1 MLRGQEERKYS
12 IRKYSIGVVSVL
24 AATMFVV
31 SSHEAQA
38 SEKTPTSNAAAQKE
52 TLNQPGEQGNAITSH
67 QMQSGKQLDDM
78 HKENGKSGTVTEGKD
93 TLQSSKHQSTQNSKT
108 IRTQNDNQVK
118 QDSERQGSKQSHQNN
133 ATNNT
138 ERQNDQVQNIHHAE
152 RNGSQSTTSQSND
165 VDKSQPSIPAQK
177 VLPNHDK
184 AAPTSTTPPSNDK
197 TAPKSTKAQDA
208 TTDKHP
214 NQQDT
219 HQPAHQIIDAKQ
231 DDTVR
236 QSEQK
241 PQVGDLSKHIDGQNS
256 PEKPTDKNTDNKQL
270 IKDALQAPKTRST
283 TNAAADAKKVR
294 PLKANQVQPL
304 NKYPVVFVH
313 GFLGLVGDN
322 APALYPNYWGGNKFK
337 VIEELRKQGYNVHQ
351 ASVSAF
357 GSNYDRAVELYYY
370 IKGGRVDYGAAHA
383 AKYGHERYGKTYK
396 GIMPNWEPGK
406 KVHLVGHSMG
416 GQTIRLMEEFLR
428 NGNKEEIAYHKAH
441 GGEISPLFTGGHNNM
456 VASITTLATPHN
468 GSQAAD
474 KFGNTEAVRKIM
486 FALNRFMGN
495 KYSNIDL
502 GLTQWGF
509 KQLPNESYI
518 DYIKRVS
525 KSKIWTSDDN
535 AAYDL
540 TLDGSAKLNNMT
552 SMNPNITYTTY
563 TGVSSHTGPLGYA
576 NPDLGT
582 FFLMDTTSRIIGH
595 DAREEWRKND
605 GVVPVISSLHPSNQ
619 PFVNVTND
627 EPATRRGI
635 WQVKPIIQGW
645 DHVDFI
651 GVDFLDFKR
660 KGAELANF
668 YTGIINDLLRV
679 EATESKGT
687 QLKAS

>member
-138 ERQNDQVQNIHHAE
+138 ERQNDQVQNTHHAE

-441 GGEISPLFTGGHNNM
+441 GGEIS
-456 VASITTLATPHN
+456 
-468 GSQAAD
+468 
-474 KFGNTEAVRKIM
+474 
-486 FALNRFMGN
+486 FMGN

-563 TGVSSHTGPLGYA
+563 TGVSSHTGPLGYE

-619 PFVNVTND
+619 PFINVTND

>member
-24 AATMFVV
+24 AATMFIVT
-31 SSHEAQA
+31 SHEAQA
-38 SEKTPTSNAAAQKE
+38 SEKTPTSNTAAQKE
-52 TLNQPGEQGNAITSH
+52 TLNQSGEQGNPATSH
-67 QMQSGKQLDDM
+67 QMQSGNQLDGM

-108 IRTQNDNQVK
+108 IRTQNDNQVT

-133 ATNNT
+133 ETNNT
-138 ERQNDQVQNIHHAE
+138 ERQNNQVQNTHHTE
-152 RNGSQSTTSQSND
+152 RDGSQSTTSQSND
-165 VDKSQPSIPAQK
+165 VDKSQTSIPVQK

-184 AAPTSTTPPSNDK
+184 TAPTSTTPPSNDK

-256 PEKPTDKNTDNKQL
+256 PEKPTDKNTDKKQL

-283 TNAAADAKKVR
+283 TNAAADAKKIR

-322 APALYPNYWGGNKFK
+322 VPALYPDYWGGNKFK

-441 GGEISPLFTGGHNNM
+441 GGEISPLFVGGKNNM
-456 VASITTLATPHN
+456 VASITTLGTPHN

-474 KFGNTEAVRKIM
+474 KFGNTETVRKIM
-486 FALNRFMGN
+486 YALNRIAGN

-518 DYIKRVS
+518 DYIKRVGN
-525 KSKIWTSDDN
+525 SKIWTSDDN

-540 TLDGSAKLNNMT
+540 TLNGSAKLNNMT
-552 SMNPNITYTTY
+552 SMNPNIAYTTY
-563 TGVSSHTGPLGYA
+563 TGVSSHTGPLGYE

-635 WQVKPIIQGW
+635 WQVKPILQGW

-651 GVDFLDFKR
+651 GIDFLDFKR

-679 EATESKGT
+679 EATEGKGT

>member
-1 MLRGQEERKYS
+1 MIREQERRKYS

-24 AATMFVV
+24 AATVFVV
-31 SSHEAQA
+31 STHDAKA
-38 SEKTPTSNAAAQKE
+38 AEKMPTSLSGTQQEK
-52 TLNQPGEQGNAITSH
+52 LNQSGEHRDIHRLQ
-67 QMQSGKQLDDM
+67 QDEQSLRQLNDA
-78 HKENGKSGTVTEGKD
+78 HKIDSESQIGRQAND
-93 TLQSSKHQSTQNSKT
+93 ALQSSKQQPTKDDKTDKSQNNNKVTQNADQQNVKQLSKDNSNKNT
-108 IRTQNDNQVK
+108 KNQDAIKQNDSRAE
-118 QDSERQGSKQSHQNN
+118 QDNSKSN
-133 ATNNT
+133 AD
-138 ERQNDQVQNIHHAE
+138 EKE
-152 RNGSQSTTSQSND
+152 
-165 VDKSQPSIPAQK
+165 VDKSQPSVQTQISTTQD
-177 VLPNHDK
+177 DK
-184 AAPTSTTPPSNDK
+184 ATSASTTPSSKEK
-197 TAPKSTKAQDA
+197 TTTASEVQDA
-208 TTDKHP
+208 STNKNV

-219 HQPAHQIIDAKQ
+219 HPVSQQIKDAKQ
-231 DDTVR
+231 DDAVR
-236 QSEQK
+236 QRQDK
-241 PQVGDLSKHIDGQNS
+241 PLVNDLSKHNNTQNS
-256 PEKPTDKNTDNKQL
+256 PIIPTDKNTDNQRL
-270 IKDALQAPKTRST
+270 IKDALLAPKTRAT
-283 TNAAADAKKVR
+283 TKVATADAKKIH

-337 VIEELRKQGYNVHQ
+337 VIEELKKQGYNVHQ
-351 ASVSAF
+351 ASVGAF
-357 GSNYDRAVELYYY
+357 SSNHDRAVELYYY

-396 GIMPNWEPGK
+396 GIMPDWEPGK

-428 NGNKEEIAYHKAH
+428 NGNQEEIAYHKAH
-441 GGEISPLFTGGHNNM
+441 GGEISPLFVGGKNNM
-456 VASITTLATPHN
+456 VASITTLGTPHN

-474 KFGNTEAVRKIM
+474 KFGNTETVRRIM
-486 FALNRFMGN
+486 YALNRIAGN

-518 DYIKRVS
+518 DYMKRVGN
-525 KSKIWTSDDN
+525 SKIWTTTDN

-540 TLDGSAKLNNMT
+540 TLDGSAKLNAMT

-563 TGVSSHTGPLGYA
+563 TGVSSHTGPLGYE
-576 NPDLGT
+576 NPDIGT
-582 FFLMDTTSRIIGH
+582 FFLMDATSRIIGH

-619 PFVNVTND
+619 PFVNVTSE

-635 WQVKPIIQGW
+635 WQVKPILQGW

-651 GVDFLDFKR
+651 GIDFADFKR

-679 EATESKGT
+679 EATDEKGA

>member
-1 MLRGQEERKYS
+1 
-12 IRKYSIGVVSVL
+12 
-24 AATMFVV
+24 
-31 SSHEAQA
+31 
-38 SEKTPTSNAAAQKE
+38 
-52 TLNQPGEQGNAITSH
+52 
-67 QMQSGKQLDDM
+67 
-78 HKENGKSGTVTEGKD
+78 
-93 TLQSSKHQSTQNSKT
+93 
-108 IRTQNDNQVK
+108 
-118 QDSERQGSKQSHQNN
+118 
-133 ATNNT
+133 
-138 ERQNDQVQNIHHAE
+138 
-152 RNGSQSTTSQSND
+152 
-165 VDKSQPSIPAQK
+165 

-283 TNAAADAKKVR
+283 TNAVADAKKVR

-563 TGVSSHTGPLGYA
+563 TGVSSHTGPLGYE